1 MVRSLESEKAVL
13 TVGTRDRSGIVVL
26 DVSGKLMGGPESDPL
41 RETLR
46 RIVESGSRKI
56 VVNLHGVP
64 WMNSSGLGVL
74 LAGFIQLRK
83 QGGELKFASLQD
95 RVLAILTTTK
105 LVTMIEI
112 CSDEDAALRS
122 FQAR

>member
-1 MVRSLESEKAVL
+1 MVRSLESEKATV
-13 TVGTRDRSGIVVL
+13 TVGTRERGGVVIL

-46 RIVESGSRKI
+46 RIIEGGTRKM
-56 VVNLHGVP
+56 VVNLREVP

-83 QGGELKFASLQD
+83 HGGELKFAGLQD
-95 RVLAILTTTK
+95 RVRAILTTTK
-105 LVTMIEI
+105 LVTMIEA
-112 CSDEDAALRS
+112 CLDEDAALRS

>member
-1 MVRSLESEKAVL
+1 MVRSLDSNQAGL
-13 TVGTRDRSGIVVL
+13 SVGTRDRNGVAAV

-41 RETLR
+41 RELLQR
-46 RIVESGSRKI
+46 LIEGGARKI
-56 VVNLHGVP
+56 VVNLRGVP

-83 QGGELKFASLQD
+83 HGGELKFASLQD
-95 RVLAILTTTK
+95 RVRAILTTTK

-112 CSDEDAALRS
+112 CQDEDAALRS
-122 FQAR
+122 FGAK

>member
-1 MVRSLESEKAVL
+1 MVRSLDSDKAGL
-13 TVGTRDRSGIVVL
+13 SVGTRDRNGVAVV

-41 RETLR
+41 RELLQR
-46 RIVESGSRKI
+46 LIEGGARKI
-56 VVNLHGVP
+56 VVNLRGVP

-83 QGGELKFASLQD
+83 HGGELKFASLQD
-95 RVLAILTTTK
+95 RVRAILTTTK

-112 CSDEDAALRS
+112 CADEDAALRS
-122 FQAR
+122 FGAK

>member
-1 MVRSLESEKAVL
+1 MVRSLESEKTVL
-13 TVGTRDRSGIVVL
+13 TIGTRERDGVVIL
-26 DVSGKLMGGPESDPL
+26 DVSGKLVGGPESDPL

-46 RIVESGSRKI
+46 RIAEAGSGKV
-56 VVNLHGVP
+56 VVNLRGVP

-83 QGGELKFASLQD
+83 QGGELKFAGLQE
-95 RVLAILTTTK
+95 RVHAILTTTK
-105 LVTMIEI
+105 LVTMIET
-112 CSDEDAALRS
+112 CPDEDVAVRR